1 MTQIIEAPTI
11 NTVPEFPTIV
21 LEHKPTEV
29 VSPPKPKIKR
39 APKHDF
45 KDGRGRVFA
54 HRHDNGRGWV
64 EDTAH
69 VGADVYVGPTAQ
81 VMNNATILGK
91 GIRIEAKAVVKG
103 WATVLTNTRLG
114 GFAVVSGKS
123 VVRETTMFNECA
135 VTGNA
140 EISNCFMEGA
150 VSISGSAYAKGC
162 RFMGRIL
169 LGDNAAV
176 ISTHA
181 RGFVQFM
188 GNSICARSNF
198 EGIAEVRESAQ
209 VLRARVRNGQYQVCY
224 LPWHEFKQK
233 TLRPEF
239 FVTITGN
246 AVVQNDSEINTPMII
261 NNRSLLTACEFIFDQ
276 PSVNFQYL
284 FTAPNEPNPN
294 TPIFTRKTVSDKKWC
309 NARVH
314 DYGAFERLLASDDQP
329 AANGMR
335 TIRPEDVQSPYSLE
349 RLPSGRRIVPV

>member
-1 MTQIIEAPTI
+1 MTQIIEQPTL
-11 NTVPEFPTIV
+11 NVNPNFSTIV
-21 LEHKPTEV
+21 LEHKPAEV
-29 VSPPKPKIKR
+29 IAPPKPKIKR

-54 HRHDNGRGWV
+54 HRHDNGKGWV

-81 VMNNATILGK
+81 VMNNATVLGK

-103 WATVLTNTRLG
+103 WATVLTNTRLA

-123 VVRETTMFNECA
+123 VVRETSMFNECA

-140 EISNCFMEGA
+140 EVSNCFMEGA

-176 ISTHA
+176 ISTSA
-181 RGFVQFM
+181 RGFVQFV
-188 GNSICARSNF
+188 GNSVSVRSSF
-198 EGIAEVRESAQ
+198 EGVAEVRESAQ
-209 VLRARVRNGQYQVCY
+209 ILRSRVRSGQYHVCY
-224 LPWHEFKQK
+224 LPWHEYSKK
-233 TLRPEF
+233 MLRPEF

-261 NNRSLLTACEFIFDQ
+261 NNRSVLTTCEFGFEQ
-276 PSVNFQYL
+276 PGLNFQLL
-284 FTAPNEPNPN
+284 FVGLTDANPN
-294 TPIFTRKTVSDKKWC
+294 TPTFTRKTISDKKWC
-309 NARVH
+309 SAVIRDH
-314 DYGAFERLLASDDQP
+314 GEFDRLLASAEQP
-329 AANGMR
+329 GSNGMR
-335 TIRPEDVQSPYSLE
+335 TVRREDVQSPYSLE
-349 RLPSGRRIVPV
+349 RMTNGRRIVPV